1 MREWTASKLF
11 PRYWRFESVSLQQ
24 RVTYEPENGIDI
36 PMLRAQLRDR
46 HCFFSSLVAGPA
58 YGSGHN
64 GIWRSVTRRPDD
76 NVLVWSSRT

>member
-1 MREWTASKLF
+1 MRDLYHRIASA
-11 PRYWRFESVSLQQ
+11 
-24 RVTYEPENGIDI
+24 RVRI
-36 PMLRAQLRDR
+36 PPLRERGDDAQLRDR
-46 HCFFSSLVAGPA
+46 HCFFSSVVAGPA